1 MSIILPGPQI
11 VKNTIQLIND
21 LYLQPADYQQIILSG
36 QQFWKAL
43 MSCKWLDYYIDLP
56 ITLPQTSNSI
66 FSELINSKTSSLTFL
81 PDTTTNLTVDALWT
95 GFFNCI
101 FLYLPFSPV
110 QFIWLRYLIIEGIW
124 SGTAASIGLIL
135 GYLSLLACCLFGF
148 REIIYIWFG
157 LEPLSYFLG
166 VWLVFVVIFRMT
178 QNPTRS
184 RLRIVKKPQINELFY
199 IFSIN
204 FVLIWT
210 DQSSFFPFFSNLS
223 FHSGTNSIDFDL
235 FDSKFYFYGVV
246 FGCIFW
252 TIFLSLFFVQLGAF
266 LTRYTPL
273 KFSYWIRGIHHF
285 CLIGCL
291 TLNLTSFGYYGLDY
305 LVANPLGFVSQ
316 DSGLQ
321 KVDVFKSSTQD
332 AYKGRLGR
340 VGEKLISSIDI
351 DLSLFDRG
359 IYATGAGVELNF
371 ETLNYQQEYMW
382 RTRVDRLSSRNV
394 PKTKSIVNKY
404 LTKKLGPELKAQQSR
419 RRQQKH
425 QQYAQNAQK
434 FETQVPQIKPQF
446 EYQFQAL
453 ESKNKLSDNL
463 NSYDLSDYYKCLLE
477 RFIYDYTG
485 EANRQDPQVPDL
497 PDYDMIH
504 FSAFS
509 EVMKYGFDMF
519 GLFFNE
525 VEEDPVEFEVKE
537 RYSENL
543 VYRFL
548 INLDISNLLQGLPKH
563 HRLTSLD
570 EIELFKKRFALSQY
584 LDTLRAYSKLNVLNI
599 GDVFSPLFCG
609 PKSYANRIYNQQFK
623 GSLKIV
629 ERLFSIHLEDPKNV
643 PRDTETSEKRENNVE
658 RYYSDL
664 YLKMKKE
671 PSVLKFDQPL
681 YKYNKYNPMTVP
693 KKSQAQKRQRK
704 RNGATEGEASL
715 KNSRFLKETNPVPF
729 FVGWNR
735 NERKF
740 VVTNRLLTRRKTL
753 DEFRISPDLEP
764 YFKDHKFEKVTR
776 FTASTKLDKLVWNRE
791 LQKFDTEYITESNTF
806 EVIPPIFFTTWPVS
820 DVEAELFPLFSR
832 LYRVPEDLESTNLF
846 VYLEPDLEEEEI
858 IYETLPSIVDRIN
871 INNQTKLLH
880 SLAPKRGGYIWPG
893 EHPYTILFPL

>member
-1 MSIILPGPQI
+1 MF
-11 VKNTIQLIND
+11 V
-21 LYLQPADYQQIILSG
+21 

-56 ITLPQTSNSI
+56 VTLPQTSNSI
-66 FSELINSKTSSLTFL
+66 FSELINSKTSNLTFL
-81 PDTTTNLTVDALWT
+81 PDTATNLTVDALWT

-110 QFIWLRYLIIEGIW
+110 QFIWLRSLIIEGIW
-124 SGTAASIGLIL
+124 AGTAASIGLIF

-166 VWLVFVVIFRMT
+166 VWLVFVVIFRIT
-178 QNPTRS
+178 QTPT
-184 RLRIVKKPQINELFY
+184 RLRILKKSQIKELFY
-199 IFSIN
+199 IFLIN
-204 FVLIWT
+204 FTLVWT

-235 FDSKFYFYGVV
+235 FDSKFYFYGII

-252 TIFLSLFFVQLGAF
+252 TIILSLFFSQLGTF

-321 KVDVFKSSTQD
+321 KIDVFKSSTQD
-332 AYKGRLGR
+332 VTKGRLGR

-351 DLSLFDRG
+351 DLSLFDRA

-371 ETLNYQQEYMW
+371 ETLNYQEEYMW

-394 PKTKSIVNKY
+394 TRAKSILNKY
-404 LTKKLGPELKAQQSR
+404 LTKKLGPELKVRQSR
-419 RRQQKH
+419 RRQQKQ
-425 QQYAQNAQK
+425 QQYAEK
-434 FETQVPQIKPQF
+434 FEKFKTEAPKITPKF
-446 EYQFQAL
+446 EYQFQT
-453 ESKNKLSDNL
+453 KNKLSDDFERNEQF
-463 NSYDLSDYYKCLLE
+463 YDLSDYYKCLLE

-497 PDYDMIH
+497 PDYDMIY

-525 VEEDPVEFEVKE
+525 VEEDPIEFEVKE
-537 RYSENL
+537 RYSENV

-548 INLDISNLLQGLPKH
+548 VNLDISNFLQGLPKH

-584 LDTLRAYSKLNVLNI
+584 LDTLRAYSKLNVFNI

-629 ERLFSIHLEDPKNV
+629 ERLFSVHLEDPQNV
-643 PRDTETSEKRENNVE
+643 PRDTGEKRENNVE

-664 YLKMKKE
+664 YLRMKKE

-681 YKYNKYNPMTVP
+681 YKSNKYNPLVHNNIP
-693 KKSQAQKRQRK
+693 KKSQPQ
-704 RNGATEGEASL
+704 TSL
-715 KNSRFLKETNPVPF
+715 KNKNKNNRFLKETNSIPF

-740 VVTNRLLTRRKTL
+740 VITNRLLTRRKTL
-753 DEFRISPDLEP
+753 DEFRIPPYLEP
-764 YFKDHKFEKVTR
+764 YFKNHKFEKVTR
-776 FTASTKLDKLVWNRE
+776 FTASTKLDKFVWNRE
-791 LQKFDTEYITESNTF
+791 LQKFDTEYKTESNTF
-806 EVIPPIFFTTWPVS
+806 KVIPPLFFTTWPVS
-820 DVEAELFPLFSR
+820 SVDAELFPLFSR
-832 LYRVPEDLESTNLF
+832 LYRIPEDLESNNLF

-893 EHPYTILFPL
+893 EYPYLKKSDDVNGSSDFFK